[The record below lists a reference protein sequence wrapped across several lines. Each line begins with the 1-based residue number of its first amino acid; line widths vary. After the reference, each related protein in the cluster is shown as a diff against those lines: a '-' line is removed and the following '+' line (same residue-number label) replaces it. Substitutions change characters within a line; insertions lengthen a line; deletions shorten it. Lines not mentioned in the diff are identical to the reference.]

1 MSDDL
6 LSRLAGKDGG
16 RKGGRVEMDSPVR
29 ASAGARV
36 RTSFPK
42 SRRAGQFVRV
52 TATLLPETL
61 EELEDVQRQLAT
73 EAERLGIPSNVKM
86 TDVLR
91 LMVVGGLEAWRDGKL
106 EADLKA
112 VAADPAVVVTAR
124 ARR

>member
-1 MSDDL
+1 MSDEF
-6 LSRLAGKDGG
+6 LSRLAKESGG
-16 RKGGRVEMDSPVR
+16 RKGGRVEIESPVR

-61 EELEDVQRQLAT
+61 EELEEVRLALAA
-73 EAERLGIPSNVKM
+73 EAERLGLPSTVKM

-91 LMVVGGLEAWRDGKL
+91 LMVVGGLEAWRSGKL
-106 EADLKA
+106 EAELEVVE
-112 VAADPAVVVTAR
+112 VAPGVGV
-124 ARR
+124 RRKG